1 MKNYKVL
8 TFFNNVYLSS
18 NFLLNITFIAQNNVQ
33 AYKINKKY
41 LQFVRQ
47 QEQNKRMRK

>member
-1 MKNYKVL
+1 MRNYKVL

-18 NFLLNITFIAQNNVQ
+18 NFLLNITFIAQNYVQ